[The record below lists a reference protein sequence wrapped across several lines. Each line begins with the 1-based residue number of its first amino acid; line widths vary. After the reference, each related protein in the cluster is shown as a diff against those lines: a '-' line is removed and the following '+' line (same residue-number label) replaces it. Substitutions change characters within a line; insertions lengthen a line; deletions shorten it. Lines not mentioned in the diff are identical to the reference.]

1 MSRVDSPRTPVPVRA
16 IAATIAM
23 VLAAAVAVLVVL
35 RVERV
40 LIWLLVSVFLTTAL
54 WPLVGVV
61 ERRTKAPRSVAIL
74 GVFVVSGLL
83 LAGMI
88 ALLVAPVISQGGD
101 FFTALPGYVRQARQ
115 GQGPV
120 GELIQRYNLDQL
132 VARNEAKLRQGVSG
146 LGGGPRTYSARSRAP
161 SRGSPASPC

>member
-1 MSRVDSPRTPVPVRA
+1 MNRVDSPRTPVPVRA

-88 ALLVAPVISQGGD
+88 ALPVALGRQCCHAGLTGG
-101 FFTALPGYVRQARQ
+101 AQPGRGTRQKGWPA
-115 GQGPV
+115 G
-120 GELIQRYNLDQL
+120 
-132 VARNEAKLRQGVSG
+132 
-146 LGGGPRTYSARSRAP
+146 SA
-161 SRGSPASPC
+161 

>member
-1 MSRVDSPRTPVPVRA
+1 MNRVDSPCTPVPVRA

-61 ERRTKAPRSVAIL
+61 ERRTKARGQSPSW
-74 GVFVVSGLL
+74 VS
-83 LAGMI
+83 
-88 ALLVAPVISQGGD
+88 SW
-101 FFTALPGYVRQARQ
+101 
-115 GQGPV
+115 
-120 GELIQRYNLDQL
+120 
-132 VARNEAKLRQGVSG
+132 
-146 LGGGPRTYSARSRAP
+146 
-161 SRGSPASPC
+161 SPACCWQG